1 MANQITIFR
10 AFLVPVFITVSVYHN
25 PSDPVLKWLPLG
37 IFLTAC
43 LSDALDGF
51 VARLLNQKTLLG
63 QIIDPIADK
72 LLLISG
78 FLSIYFSPRF
88 LMKPPAW
95 LVILV
100 CSRDVFIISGII
112 LIYLTSGTIH
122 ADPSD
127 LGKITTFFQMIT
139 VVALLVPLK
148 IANAFLWPTATLTF
162 ISGLAYLWREVE
174 RGKMYA
180 VK

>member
-10 AFLVPVFITVSVYHN
+10 ALLVPVFITASVYSH
-25 PSDPVLKWLPLG
+25 PSHPILKWFPLG

-51 VARLLNQKTLLG
+51 VARLFNQKTLFG
-63 QIIDPIADK
+63 QILDPIADK
-72 LLLISG
+72 LLLTSG
-78 FLSIYFSPRF
+78 FLSVYFSPHF
-88 LMKPPAW
+88 SIKPPAW

-100 CSRDVFIISGII
+100 CSRDAFIISGII
-112 LIYLTSGTIH
+112 LIYITSGTIR
-122 ADPSD
+122 ANPSY

-139 VVALLVPLK
+139 VIALLVPLK
-148 IANAFLWPTATLTF
+148 IANAFLFLTAALTLA
-162 ISGLAYLWREVE
+162 SGLAYLWREVE
-174 RGKMYA
+174 RGKIYA